1 MAYNKQNPINNPG
14 IIAEG
19 MKYVKYWYFFVL
31 ALVLSLGAA
40 WLYLQTT
47 VSKYKVSSTLL
58 VQDDTKGDGLLKGTA
73 FSDLN
78 MFRSSKTV
86 IDEMEVMRSRDLIQG
101 VMKDLKMDVSYFYE
115 LALKNKEL
123 YGNTL
128 PVNVLLNKNTDQAY
142 IQKLSLTIINDHQFI
157 LNENGKRTIYNFGY
171 PIARPQFN
179 MTVVKGPAF
188 SISDKVIQIRFVN
201 LGQLAQAYSTAGLTV
216 LPVIKD
222 ANTVV
227 LSLLDAIPQRGI
239 DILNALI
246 LRYNMENVNNKNIM
260 ALNTIK
266 FIDGKLKFLTK
277 NLSGVEQDVENY
289 KRDNRITELSADAQM
304 NLQSSGSYNEQLAS
318 SEVQLSLVQSLISYL
333 RGGDA
338 SFELVPTTLGLKDPT
353 LQNLTDKYNN
363 LQIERERLLRNNSVN
378 NPLVVSLTEQLTGLK
393 GSLLENL
400 TMIRRGLT
408 LERNKL
414 SSKTSQFESR
424 LNHVPVM
431 ERGLLERSREQSV
444 KTTLYQYLL
453 QKREET
459 ELSLSATIPTSKLID
474 KPAYNPIPAKP
485 KVQLI
490 YMLSMMA
497 GLMIPFSVIYL
508 KDKLNSKVKDIY
520 DVEYIA
526 MNGKILGELS
536 HKAIGESIVVHK
548 NQSNTISELF
558 RYIRSNLHFMDMNL
572 HNKVLLVT
580 STSKGEGKTFFSI
593 NLGITLSL
601 IDKKVVI
608 LEFDLRKPD
617 LLNNMNL
624 QSKTGLSDYLK
635 SDQLQVDDILIKTP
649 QSEHLF
655 VIGCGEISDS
665 PSEILMSPKLEIL
678 FKELRERFDY
688 VIVDT
693 SPVGHVADAF
703 TIATFADSS
712 IYLVRYNYTHKEDLA
727 IFEEICENGRLK
739 NPMIVFNDAGK
750 GNKNAYK
757 YGRYAYSA

>member
-1 MAYNKQNPINNPG
+1 MAYHKQVPINNPG
-14 IIAEG
+14 IIAQA
-19 MKYVKYWYFFVL
+19 MKYVKYWHFFVITL
-31 ALVLSLGAA
+31 ILSLGAA

-47 VSKYKVSSTLL
+47 APKYKVSSTLL
-58 VQDDTKGDGLLKGTA
+58 VQDDAKGDGLLKGTA

-86 IDEMEVMRSRDLIQG
+86 IDEMEVMRSRDLIYG
-101 VMKDLKMDVSYFYE
+101 VLKDLNMEMNYFYE
-115 LALKNKEL
+115 LTFRDQEL
-123 YGNTL
+123 YGKTL
-128 PVNVLLNKNTDQAY
+128 PVVVKVEKNNDQAY
-142 IQKLSLTIINDHQFI
+142 RQKLSLTVINKDQFI

-171 PIARPQFN
+171 AISRPQFN
-179 MTVVKGPAF
+179 IKVVKGPAF
-188 SISDKVIQIRFVN
+188 TVSDQVIQFRFVD
-201 LGQLAQAYSTAGLTV
+201 LRQLSQAYSTTGLTV

-227 LSLLDAIPQRGI
+227 LSLMDVIPQRGM
-239 DILNALI
+239 DILGALI
-246 LRYNMENVNNKNIM
+246 ARYNMENVDNKNVM

-266 FIDGKLKFLTK
+266 FIDGKLKYLTK

-304 NLQSSGSYNEQLAS
+304 NLQSSGNYNEQLAS
-318 SEVQLSLVQSLISYL
+318 SEVQLSLVQSIITYL
-333 RGGDA
+333 KGGDNT
-338 SFELVPTTLGLKDPT
+338 FELVPTTLGLKDPT

-363 LQIERERLLRNNSVN
+363 LQIERERLLRNNSAN
-378 NPLVVSLTEQLTGLK
+378 NPLVVSLTEQLSGLK
-393 GSLLENL
+393 RSLLENL

-414 SSKTSQFESR
+414 SSKTSQFENR
-424 LNHVPVM
+424 LSHVPVM

-490 YMLSMMA
+490 YMLSIMA
-497 GLMIPFSVIYL
+497 GLAIPFSVIYL
-508 KDKLNSKVKDIY
+508 KEKLNSKVKDIY
-520 DVEYIA
+520 DVQYIA
-526 MNGKILGELS
+526 TNGKILGELS

-558 RYIRSNLHFMDMNL
+558 RYIRSNLHFMDMNR
-572 HNKVLLVT
+572 HNKVLMVT

-601 IDKKVVI
+601 VNKKVVI

-617 LLNNMNL
+617 LLNSMKL
-624 QSKTGLSDYLK
+624 QSKIGLSDYLK
-635 SDQLQVDDILIKTP
+635 SENLRVDDILIKVP
-649 QSEHLF
+649 QSEHLS

-665 PSEILMSPKLEIL
+665 PSEILMSPKLKML
-678 FKELRERFDY
+678 FTELRERFDY

-693 SPVGHVADAF
+693 SPVGYVADAF
-703 TIATFADSS
+703 TIAEFADSS
-712 IYLVRYNYTHKEDLA
+712 IYLVRYNYTQKEDLA

>member
-1 MAYNKQNPINNPG
+1 MAYHKQVPINNPG
-14 IIAEG
+14 IIAQA
-19 MKYVKYWYFFVL
+19 MKYVKYWHFFVI
-31 ALVLSLGAA
+31 ALILSLGAA
-40 WLYLQTT
+40 WLYLQMT
-47 VSKYKVSSTLL
+47 VPKYKVSSTLL
-58 VQDDTKGDGLLKGTA
+58 VQDDAKGDGLLKGTA

-86 IDEMEVMRSRDLIQG
+86 IDEMEVMRSRDLIYG
-101 VMKDLKMDVSYFYE
+101 VLKELNMELSYFYE
-115 LALKNKEL
+115 LTFRNQEL
-123 YGNTL
+123 YGKTL
-128 PVNVLLNKNTDQAY
+128 PVVVQVEKNNDQAY
-142 IQKLSLTIINDHQFI
+142 RQKLSLTILNKDQFI

-171 PIARPQFN
+171 AISRPQFN
-179 MTVVKGPAF
+179 IKVVKGPAF
-188 SISDKVIQIRFVN
+188 KVSDQVIQFRFVN
-201 LGQLAQAYSTAGLTV
+201 LRQLAQAYSTTGLTV

-227 LSLLDAIPQRGI
+227 LSLMDAIPQRGM
-239 DILNALI
+239 DILDALI
-246 LRYNMENVNNKNIM
+246 SRYNMENVNNKNVM

-266 FIDGKLKFLTK
+266 FIDGKLKYLTK

-304 NLQSSGSYNEQLAS
+304 NLQSSGNYNEQLAS
-318 SEVQLSLVQSLISYL
+318 SEVQLSLVQSIINYL
-333 RGGDA
+333 RGGN
-338 SFELVPTTLGLKDPT
+338 STFELVPTTLGLKDPT

-378 NPLVVSLTEQLTGLK
+378 NPLVVSLTEQLSGLK
-393 GSLLENL
+393 RSLLENL

-414 SSKTSQFESR
+414 SSKTSQFENR
-424 LNHVPVM
+424 LSHVPVM

-490 YMLSMMA
+490 YMLSIMA
-497 GLMIPFSVIYL
+497 GLTIPFSVIYL
-508 KDKLNSKVKDIY
+508 KEKLNNKVKDIY
-520 DVEYIA
+520 DVQYIA
-526 MNGKILGELS
+526 ANGKILGELS

-558 RYIRSNLHFMDMNL
+558 RYIRSNLHFMDMNR
-572 HNKVLLVT
+572 HNKVLMVT

-601 IDKKVVI
+601 INKKVVI

-617 LLNNMNL
+617 LLNSMKL

-635 SDQLQVDDILIKTP
+635 SENLRVDDILIKVP
-649 QSEHLF
+649 QSEHLS

-665 PSEILMSPKLEIL
+665 PSEILMSPKLKML
-678 FKELRERFDY
+678 FTELRERFDY

-703 TIATFADSS
+703 TIAEFADSS
-712 IYLVRYNYTHKEDLA
+712 IYLVRYNYTQKEDLA

>member
-115 LALKNKEL
+115 LSLKNKEL

-128 PVNVLLNKNTDQAY
+128 PVNVLLNKNTEQAY

-171 PIARPQFN
+171 AIARPQFN
-179 MTVVKGPAF
+179 ITVVKGPAF

-246 LRYNMENVNNKNIM
+246 SRYNMENVNNKNIM

-378 NPLVVSLTEQLTGLK
+378 NPLVVSLTEQLSGLK

-474 KPAYNPIPAKP
+474 RPAYNPIPAKP

-624 QSKTGLSDYLK
+624 KSKTGLSDYLK
-635 SDQLQVDDILIKTP
+635 SDKLQVDDILIKTP

>member
-1 MAYNKQNPINNPG
+1 MAYNKQIPINNPG

-115 LALKNKEL
+115 LTLKNKEL

-171 PIARPQFN
+171 AIARPQFN

-246 LRYNMENVNNKNIM
+246 TRYNMENVNNKNIM

-338 SFELVPTTLGLKDPT
+338 SFQLVPTTLGLKDPT

-363 LQIERERLLRNNSVN
+363 LQIERERLLRNNSVS
-378 NPLVVSLTEQLTGLK
+378 NPLVVSLTEQLSGLK

-474 KPAYNPIPAKP
+474 RPAYNPIPAKP

-490 YMLSMMA
+490 YMFSMVA

-712 IYLVRYNYTHKEDLA
+712 IYLVRYNYTNKEDLA